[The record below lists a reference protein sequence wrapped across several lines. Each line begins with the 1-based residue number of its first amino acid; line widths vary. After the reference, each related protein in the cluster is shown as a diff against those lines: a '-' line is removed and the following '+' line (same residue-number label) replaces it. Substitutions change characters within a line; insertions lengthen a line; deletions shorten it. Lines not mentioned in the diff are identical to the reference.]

1 MVPGIKSNFD
11 LNDVFA
17 WLALFKGHVR
27 MMVLVFALCVT
38 GGLFFLSFGKAVY
51 YSKAEINHMSLPLPL
66 DTEVL
71 FGDSNWFT
79 VVQRLQSEHMIVK
92 TMLKLGVAD
101 TYKSIMG
108 KHIRKMKIGFNSN
121 GNINV
126 EIWALKPRIVRKF
139 APTLVQ
145 VFIEHRE
152 QKRKEYLEAIIASFT
167 DEMDEIKNQLD
178 QVTGRKVT
186 FSDEQAVTETLIKVS
201 ELEHVPKDLVMINYQ
216 LTELER
222 IRAAVKSEQYTAGA
236 KLNLVSNFDSSTQ
249 LSAHSS
255 FLTTGS
261 SEGMA
266 GESGSPSV
274 IVVPPSSSGELAWME
289 MEREAQQIKTQL
301 ARHRGTYGAQHPFIV
316 DLKKKLTSIQTRLED
331 ESIVAVQRLDITY
344 QALVDKKQFLMDR
357 LPKYEELR
365 LRQEELTQE
374 SQHQNASHQSWMQ
387 MYNLLYKRI
396 TDMTFGIDNER
407 VELTYAGLSEIRDT
421 VPVSPNRLKLM
432 LASIALGIGLG
443 IGLPILIEF
452 LDHTFSDLEQVESSF
467 DLPGLGVIP
476 QLDTVDQA
484 NQINGSRPNSGAL
497 VSTSLKSD
505 EMRETYLN
513 ETVRI
518 IRTNLILRNEMNDGC
533 KILLVTSSM
542 SGEGKT
548 FVCEKLASSF
558 AQMGKKTLL
567 IDADL
572 RKASL
577 TRGLRLQSQVG
588 LIDYLKGHTT
598 LDETMHTLPDT
609 GLDVVASGGH
619 TRNASDL
626 VSRPILPK
634 ALNEL
639 REQYDWIIMDTP
651 PVLGLPETPMYLP
664 MVDGVL
670 FVIWGGHT
678 STRYIRTSIE
688 SLKKNRANVYGI
700 VMNRLDLTSPSNY
713 YRYYYYSRGYYDN
726 YKKPKTHVHTA
737 STEHY

>member
-1 MVPGIKSNFD
+1 MIPGIKSNFD

-27 MMVLVFALCVT
+27 MMVLVFALCLT
-38 GGLFFLSFGKAVY
+38 GGIFYLSFGKAIY

-71 FGDSNWFT
+71 FGDSNWFSI
-79 VVQRLQSEHMIVK
+79 VQRLQSEHMIQK

-101 TYKSIMG
+101 TYKGIMG
-108 KHIRKMKIGFNSN
+108 KHIQRLKIGFNNN

-126 EIWALKPRIVRKF
+126 EIWAMKRRVVRRF
-139 APTLVQ
+139 APSLVETF
-145 VFIEHRE
+145 VEHRE
-152 QKRKEYLEAIIASFT
+152 EKRKEYLEAIIASFT
-167 DEMDEIKNQLD
+167 DEMEEIKNQLD
-178 QVTGRKVT
+178 QVTGRKMS
-186 FSDEQAVTETLIKVS
+186 FADEQAVTETLIEVS
-201 ELEHVPKDLVMINYQ
+201 ELEHVPREIVMLNHQ
-216 LTELER
+216 LNHLER
-222 IRAAVKSEQYTAGA
+222 LRGAVKSGNYTPGA
-236 KLNLVSNFDSSTQ
+236 ILTVISSFDNLSNAAAHSTMISSPSDGFASDGGSPQFVVVPQSST
-249 LSAHSS
+249 
-255 FLTTGS
+255 
-261 SEGMA
+261 
-266 GESGSPSV
+266 GEM
-274 IVVPPSSSGELAWME
+274 AWMDL
-289 MEREAQQIKTQL
+289 EREEQSIKTQL
-301 ARHRGTYGAQHPFIV
+301 ARLSSTYGPQHRV
-316 DLKKKLTSIQTRLED
+316 MVELNKRLESIETQLRD
-331 ESIVAVQRLDITY
+331 EASTAVRRLDITY
-344 QALVDKKQFLMDR
+344 RDLLDR
-357 LPKYEELR
+357 KRDLTEKIPQYEELR

-374 SQHQNASHQSWMQ
+374 SQHQNASHQSWSQ
-387 MYNLLYKRI
+387 MYQMLYKRV

-407 VELTYAGLSEIRDT
+407 VELTYAGLTELRD
-421 VPVSPNRLKLM
+421 VLPVSPNRLKIM
-432 LASIALGIGLG
+432 LAAIGMGLALGA
-443 IGLPILIEF
+443 GLPILIEF

-476 QLDTVDQA
+476 QLDTVDKSA
-484 NQINGSRPNSGAL
+484 QINGGRPSSGTL
-497 VSTSLKSD
+497 VSTSLKAD

-533 KILLVTSSM
+533 KIILVTSSM

-577 TRGLRLQSQVG
+577 SRGLRLQSQVG

-598 LDETMHTLPDT
+598 LEETMHTLPDT

-626 VSRPILPK
+626 VSRPILPQ

-726 YKKPKTHVHTA
+726 YKKPKTQVHSA
-737 STEHY
+737 PAEHS

>member
-27 MMVLVFALCVT
+27 MMVLVFCLCLT
-38 GGLFFLSFGKAVY
+38 GGLFYLSFGKAIY

-79 VVQRLQSEHMIVK
+79 IVQRLQSEHMIVK
-92 TMLKLGVAD
+92 TMLKLGVAE
-101 TYKSIMG
+101 TYKGIMG
-108 KHIRKMKIGFNSN
+108 KHIQKLKIGFNSN

-126 EIWALKPRIVRKF
+126 EVWANKRRVVRRF
-139 APTLVQ
+139 ASTLVE
-145 VFIEHRE
+145 VFVEHRE
-152 QKRKEYLEAIIASFT
+152 EKRKEYLEAIIASFT
-167 DEMDEIKNQLD
+167 DEMEEIKNQLD
-178 QVTGRKVT
+178 QVTGRKLNFT
-186 FSDEQAVTETLIKVS
+186 DEQAVTQTLIEVS
-201 ELEHVPKDLVMINYQ
+201 ELEHVPKDLVMLNYQ
-216 LTELER
+216 LRELER
-222 IRAAVKSEQYTAGA
+222 VRATVGSDQYTAAA
-236 KLNLVSNFDSSTQ
+236 KLHVINKFNSDSNAALHSV
-249 LSAHSS
+249 LSAGPTESV
-255 FLTTGS
+255 TG
-261 SEGMA
+261 ETA
-266 GESGSPSV
+266 SGSV
-274 IVVPPSSSGELAWME
+274 VVVPQSAVGEMAWME
-289 MEREAQQIKTQL
+289 MQSEEQRIKTEI
-301 ARHRGTYGAQHPFIV
+301 ARYGATYGPQHPV
-316 DLKKKLTSIQTRLED
+316 MVELNKTLRGIQTRLQSEA
-331 ESIVAVQRLDITY
+331 STAVQRLDITY
-344 QALVDKKQFLMDR
+344 KDLVDRKRMLEAS

-365 LRQEELTQE
+365 LRQEELNQE
-374 SQHQNASHQSWMQ
+374 AQHQNASHQSWAQ
-387 MYNLLYKRI
+387 MYQMLYKRV

-407 VELTYAGLSEIRDT
+407 VELTFAGLTELRDII
-421 VPVSPNRLKLM
+421 PVSPNRMKLM
-432 LASIALGIGLG
+432 LMAIVAGLG
-443 IGLPILIEF
+443 LAVALPILIEF
-452 LDHTFSDLEQVESSF
+452 LDHTFSDLEQVETSF

-476 QLDTVDQA
+476 QLDTVEQTA
-484 NQINGSRPNSGAL
+484 QMNGNRKNGAL
-497 VSTSLKSD
+497 VSTSLKAE

-533 KILLVTSSM
+533 KVLLVTSSM

-577 TRGLRLQSQVG
+577 SRGLRLQSQVG
-588 LIDYLKGHTT
+588 LIDYLKGHTS

-626 VSRPILPK
+626 VSRPILPQ

-726 YKKPKTHVHTA
+726 YKKPKTHVHTVP
-737 STEHY
+737 TEHS

>member
-1 MVPGIKSNFD
+1 MVPGIKSTFD

-27 MMVLVFALCVT
+27 MMLLTFALCLT
-38 GGLFFLSFGKAVY
+38 GGLFYLSFGKAIY

-79 VVQRLQSEHMIVK
+79 VVQRLQSEHMVVK
-92 TMLKLGVAD
+92 TMFKLGVAD
-101 TYKSIMG
+101 TYKGIMG
-108 KHIRKMKIGFNSN
+108 KHIRRLKIGFNSN

-126 EIWALKPRIVRKF
+126 EVWAMKPRIVEKF
-139 APTLVQ
+139 AQTLVE
-145 VFIEHRE
+145 VFVEHRE
-152 QKRKEYLEAIIASFT
+152 EKRKEYLEAIIDSFT
-167 DEMDEIKNQLD
+167 DEMEEIKNQLD

-186 FSDEQAVTETLIKVS
+186 FSDEKAVTETLIEVS
-201 ELEHVPKDLVMINYQ
+201 ELEQVPKDLVMLNYQ
-216 LTELER
+216 LSQMDQLR
-222 IRAAVKSEQYTAGA
+222 RALDVE
-236 KLNLVSNFDSSTQ
+236 NLSPAEQ
-249 LSAHSS
+249 LSLITLFDNDQQIAIQ
-255 FLTTGS
+255 TGILGNS
-261 SEGMA
+261 PPPGDDGTGESAGPNIVVIPPSAA
-266 GESGSPSV
+266 GEN
-274 IVVPPSSSGELAWME
+274 AWASI
-289 MEREAQQIKTQL
+289 ERQEVRLLDEIAKKK
-301 ARHRGTYGAQHPFIV
+301 GTFGAQHPVMV
-316 DLKKKLTSIQTRLED
+316 DLNKRLASIQNQITSEAEYARRRLELKYKNLMSRK
-331 ESIVAVQRLDITY
+331 ES
-344 QALVDKKQFLMDR
+344 LMAR
-357 LPKYEELR
+357 LPKYEELQ
-365 LRQEELTQE
+365 LRREELTYE
-374 SQHQNASHQSWMQ
+374 YQHQDVSHKSWMT
-387 MYNLLYKRI
+387 MYNMLYKRI

-407 VELTYAGLSEIRDT
+407 VELTYAGLTELRSTI
-421 VPVSPNRLKLM
+421 PVSPNRLKLM
-432 LASIALGIGLG
+432 LMSMGMGLALGIG
-443 IGLPILIEF
+443 IPILIEF
-452 LDHTFSDLEQVESSF
+452 LDHTFSDLEQVETSF

-476 QLDTVDQA
+476 QLDTVD
-484 NQINGSRPNSGAL
+484 NKTQINGNGANGVHNSIKAE
-497 VSTSLKSD
+497 
-505 EMRETYLN
+505 EMRETYLT

-533 KILLVTSSM
+533 KVLLVTSSM

-588 LIDYLKGHTT
+588 LIDYLKGHSN

-626 VSRPILPK
+626 VSRPNLSE

-688 SLKKNRANVYGI
+688 SLKKNRANVFGV

-726 YKKPKTHVHTA
+726 YRRPKTQVKATPPEL
-737 STEHY
+737 T